1 LLLVQQHLSDI
12 VTYGGCNMTL
22 GLFLVL
28 VTFAGSVYLLY
39 KNRGE
44 RRLAIGALV
53 ASSLS
58 LLLQLNLIALNMHY
72 VRTIIWTAIAV
83 CAGLIWTREN
93 TKMSSTVAAAVAFA
107 AAIPAA
113 LSLQLL
119 R

>member
-1 LLLVQQHLSDI
+1 
-12 VTYGGCNMTL
+12 MTL

-28 VTFAGSVYLLY
+28 VTFAGSLYLLY
-39 KNRGE
+39 RNRGK

-58 LLLQLNLIALNMHY
+58 LVLQLNLIALNMHY
-72 VRTIIWTAIAV
+72 LRTIIWTAIAV
-83 CAGLIWTREN
+83 CAGLIWSREN
-93 TKMSSTVAAAVAFA
+93 TKMSSTAAVTFA